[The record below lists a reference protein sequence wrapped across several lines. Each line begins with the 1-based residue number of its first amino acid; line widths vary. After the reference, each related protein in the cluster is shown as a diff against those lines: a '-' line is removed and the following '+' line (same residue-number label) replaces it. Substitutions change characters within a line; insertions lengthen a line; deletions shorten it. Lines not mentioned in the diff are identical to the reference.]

1 MEKSKTKKS
10 VKKSIDK
17 ISDHISYKEAT
28 YSATANKL
36 GIKNVPNEE
45 QLECMQKVAKEVFEP
60 LREWVGCPI
69 RVNSMFRCEELNN
82 ALKGS
87 KTSSHLKGQ
96 AIDITSMVCEK
107 DDCKSNLDMFHYIKD
122 NLDFDQLI
130 WEFGSE
136 PKWLHVSYV
145 SKKKNR
151 NQVLVTK
158 RKGVYYTY

>member
-1 MEKSKTKKS
+1 MKRISK
-10 VKKSIDK
+10 
-17 ISDHISYKEAT
+17 HISYKEAVGSN
-28 YSATANKL
+28 YAKQY
-36 GIKNVPNEE
+36 GIKNKPNEE
-45 QLECMQKVAKEVFEP
+45 QVENMKLLAKEVFEP

-69 RVNSMFRCEELNN
+69 RVNSMFRSEELNS

-96 AIDITSMVCEK
+96 AMDITSMPCEK
-107 DDCKSNLDMFHYIKD
+107 DDCKSNLDMFHYIRK

-151 NQVLVTK
+151 KQVLVTK
-158 RKGVYYTY
+158 RKGVYHTY